1 MKKIVL
7 AVGSALVLFMCCSE
21 PPKVYE
27 SSLKSISAENLK
39 RDLYIIAS
47 DEMQGRDTGSPGQKK
62 AGEYMINQYKKNGIG
77 HPPSMSSYYQKVP
90 SEYMSKRKKINDS
103 ENILAYIEGSEK
115 PNEIIV
121 ISAHYDHVGMNN
133 GEIYNGADDDGSGTV
148 GVMAIAEAF
157 HKAKKQ
163 VMVQNVLFYSFM

>member
-1 MKKIVL
+1 M
-7 AVGSALVLFMCCSE
+7 
-21 PPKVYE
+21 
-27 SSLKSISAENLK
+27 
-39 RDLYIIAS
+39 
-47 DEMQGRDTGSPGQKK
+47 
-62 AGEYMINQYKKNGIG
+62 
-77 HPPSMSSYYQKVP
+77 
-90 SEYMSKRKKINDS
+90 
-103 ENILAYIEGSEK
+103 
-115 PNEIIV
+115 